1 MLGMKLEDE
10 SEEARATSIQER
22 LKNEKDNILI
32 ILDDLYDK
40 LDLNALGIP
49 LQTKEESSA
58 LGIPLQ
64 TKEESSAIMVHN
76 QNPELKDN
84 KQTEKP
90 ATNDKKDKKAKTSFV
105 NASSKLKE
113 HNRGYKILLIYEL
126 RQVLTEMD
134 VKAASIF
141 SINFLNS
148 KEAETL
154 FKKTAAIA
162 DKNVDELK
170 KYAPDQIAEKCNGL
184 PMLLVTTAR
193 ALKNQKDHLFWKD
206 TLGKLAKLAAENPN
220 AALEY
225 STSLSYGLLENE
237 ELKLTFLLC
246 ARMDH
251 NALVADLVKYC
262 IGLGF
267 LQGVYSVWEV
277 RDKVQM
283 LLAKLKDA
291 GLLSNSYSSN
301 RFTMQNLVRDA
312 ALSISFEERHVF
324 TMTEGKFEE
333 WPSKDELE
341 RCTVISLKH
350 CDFIREFPNSL
361 KCPSLSVFH
370 IENNDLSLE
379 IPDSFFQEMKELRV
393 LILIGVNLSSLPSSI
408 KCLTNL
414 RMLCLEQCI
423 LMSHR
428 SKKKGELSGECFS
441 EIGVIASLQAQED
454 EANLLSSIIHRTFG
468 VRNCDLDVKLLFEID
483 SLAMAPKTCAQYH
496 GPNITSQ
503 LRATNQQVHWVVQVI
518 PYVSKGRIP
527 RRLLV

>member
-423 LMSHR
+423 LSE
-428 SKKKGELSGECFS
+428 KLELIGELKNLRILSFLGSDIRILPDKLSLLSKLQIFDISNCYKLRIVPYCVMSSLTRLEELYMRNIPFQWEVDDGKQKHQS
-441 EIGVIASLQAQED
+441 KNASLSV
-454 EANLLSSIIHRTFG
+454 LG
-468 VRNCDLDVKLLFEID
+468 DLD
-483 SLAMAPKTCAQYH
+483 
-496 GPNITSQ
+496 Q
-503 LRATNQQVHWVVQVI
+503 LTN
-518 PYVSKGRIP
+518 
-527 RRLLV
+527 LDL